1 MAIAWRA
8 GSSAGNSTGTN
19 ATVNKPTGTVDG
31 DILIAVTY
39 REAGAW
45 TLPSGWAWVA
55 AEQVNNDGDAWVRL
69 AWKRA
74 ASEPSSW
81 TFSMSTSNWRIVTVG
96 AWSGCAAS
104 GTPFE
109 AAAGY
114 STTGYPVIAA
124 SITTTVADTM
134 CVVGMA
140 NLSGTNIGAGSTGY
154 TQREQ
159 LGGCE
164 LWERAMAA
172 TGSTG
177 TKTFSD
183 SSNTGDWATFHLAL
197 LPAGSGAQTISPS
210 AIASGEAFGS
220 SALQPGAVSVAPSGV
235 GSVEAFGVLLLG
247 LGVLPTGVGSA
258 EAHGSA
264 SVVPGAVSVLASGIS
279 SAEAHGSAT
288 LARGAVSGLPTGV
301 GSAEAHGSATIAR
314 GAVNVLPGGVSSAE
328 VHGSAT
334 VVPGAA
340 G

>member
-55 AEQVNNDGDAWVRL
+55 AEQVNNDNNAWVRL

-74 ASEPSSW
+74 SSEGSSW
-81 TFSMSTSNWRIVTVG
+81 TFSLSTSNWRIVTVG
-96 AWSGCAAS
+96 AWSVCASS

-109 AAAGY
+109 AAAVY
-114 STTGYPVIAA
+114 STTGYPVSAA

-164 LWERAMAA
+164 LWERATAT

-183 SSNTGDWATFHLAL
+183 ASNTGDWVTFHLAL
-197 LPAGSGAQTISPS
+197 LPAGSGAQTISPN
-210 AIASGEAFGS
+210 AIASGDTFGS
-220 SALQPGAVSVAPSGV
+220 STLQPGAVAVAPAGVASG
-235 GSVEAFGVLLLG
+235 EAFGVLLLR
-247 LGVLPTGVGSA
+247 LAVTPAGVSSG

-264 SVVPGAVSVLASGIS
+264 VVAPGAVSVLPASVS
-279 SAEAHGSAT
+279 SGEAH
-288 LARGAVSGLPTGV
+288 
-301 GSAEAHGSATIAR
+301 
-314 GAVNVLPGGVSSAE
+314 
-328 VHGSAT
+328 
-334 VVPGAA
+334 
-340 G
+340 